1 MGKMFVVGM
10 PFISCYHLIVKHM
23 CTCCGNSKAASTVI
37 DHTEPKHLA
46 ITEPQNEHRIITDDR
61 AKNIVALYGALLSMN
76 ERTGAESANS
86 ARNAGYVV
94 YTCLGGQAKREI
106 TYRTEE

>member
-1 MGKMFVVGM
+1 
-10 PFISCYHLIVKHM
+10 M